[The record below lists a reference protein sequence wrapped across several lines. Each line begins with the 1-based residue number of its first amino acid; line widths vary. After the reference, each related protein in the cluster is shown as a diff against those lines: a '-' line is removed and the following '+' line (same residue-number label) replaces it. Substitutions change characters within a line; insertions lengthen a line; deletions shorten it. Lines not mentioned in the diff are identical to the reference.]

1 MEANEWRGVTTGW
14 RRASRGRPVQ
24 EYENIKKI
32 MKQRRRARV
41 ARGGRV
47 TGIQNGCFIVAEPA
61 SGRSHTVGAMKN
73 LRCTFDKYTAV
84 LFS

>member
-32 MKQRRRARV
+32 MKQR
-41 ARGGRV
+41 
-47 TGIQNGCFIVAEPA
+47 
-61 SGRSHTVGAMKN
+61 KN
-73 LRCTFDKYTAV
+73 MPVEEVEETETEGTEK
-84 LFS
+84 